1 MKAQASM
8 KKINIEVKFGS
19 DDYELMLDQMRIH

>member
-8 KKINIEVKFGS
+8 KKINIEVKFGG
-19 DDYELMLDQMRIH
+19 DDYELMLD